1 MFGDFSGSALGAV
14 MRAFGMCVRESLKDE
29 SCVRESRKKGRVGT
43 CANTFVERDACCT
56 PDARNKGLITGKEM
70 SHRRHVIVCGKKTL
84 VPEG

>member
-1 MFGDFSGSALGAV
+1 MDVLSRDFVVVFFGFSGSALDAV

-29 SCVRESRKKGRVGT
+29 SC
-43 CANTFVERDACCT
+43 ERDACCT